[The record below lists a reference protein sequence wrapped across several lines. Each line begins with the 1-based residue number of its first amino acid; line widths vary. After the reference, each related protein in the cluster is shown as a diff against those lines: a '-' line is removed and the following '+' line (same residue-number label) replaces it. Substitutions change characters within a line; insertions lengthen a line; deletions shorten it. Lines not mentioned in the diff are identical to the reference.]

1 MEMFMKVF
9 GLKREAVL
17 LDSWLYIVKA
27 MLAISAGYVIG
38 NAFPLTRLDMISV
51 LLGVMYTLEPV
62 NAIGIRSGINQLLA
76 ASLGALVTGFL
87 IFLMGYQVSVLTV
100 ALGMGFTMYIALKID
115 YRLVSPVAIFTSIY
129 MNQFLQSDAMGSPSI
144 FLTFRLRFVALGLG
158 VLIAILFNTLFS
170 FLYYRKIGAKRME
183 FVRLQSLSGLK
194 RTRELLIAEE
204 ISSDKLAILSGVFND
219 IEMVKQNLENM
230 LREKLFLKPKELAQL
245 KKLDDMVIAL
255 KNIIHLAYDCIY
267 LKEEHALKLEPED
280 IAKLDRLIGGIES
293 LNLLKPSQIETLP
306 IKSSPTVESSALSI
320 PMARIKSDLD
330 LMGEQYQRMT
340 DIAKTL

>member
-1 MEMFMKVF
+1 
-9 GLKREAVL
+9 
-17 LDSWLYIVKA
+17 
-27 MLAISAGYVIG
+27 
-38 NAFPLTRLDMISV
+38 
-51 LLGVMYTLEPV
+51 
-62 NAIGIRSGINQLLA
+62 
-76 ASLGALVTGFL
+76 
-87 IFLMGYQVSVLTV
+87 
-100 ALGMGFTMYIALKID
+100 
-115 YRLVSPVAIFTSIY
+115 
-129 MNQFLQSDAMGSPSI
+129 
-144 FLTFRLRFVALGLG
+144 
-158 VLIAILFNTLFS
+158 
-170 FLYYRKIGAKRME
+170 
-183 FVRLQSLSGLK
+183 
-194 RTRELLIAEE
+194 
-204 ISSDKLAILSGVFND
+204 
-219 IEMVKQNLENM
+219 
-230 LREKLFLKPKELAQL
+230 LFLKTKELVQL